1 MSRILTLINLGR
13 TKYNDCLNLQRHIQ
27 KELADGT
34 TGNTLLLTEHESVF
48 TLGRNH
54 PIPNLKVSAET
65 IEEEGIPIIQTERG
79 GDITYHGPGQLVA
92 YGIIALREWELTAY
106 DYINGLEEIMVRT
119 LRSLGIKGER
129 NPEVTRGIW
138 VNEKKIGAVGISVK
152 KGITMH
158 GASLNISPTMAHL
171 KFMNPCGFENLEL
184 TSIQKECERTIDL
197 DEVAAN
203 FAKEFGLFFNA
214 EITS

>member
-119 LRSLGIKGER
+119 LRSLGI
-129 NPEVTRGIW
+129 W

>member
-119 LRSLGIKGER
+119 LRYLG
-129 NPEVTRGIW
+129 
-138 VNEKKIGAVGISVK
+138 
-152 KGITMH
+152 
-158 GASLNISPTMAHL
+158 
-171 KFMNPCGFENLEL
+171 
-184 TSIQKECERTIDL
+184 
-197 DEVAAN
+197 
-203 FAKEFGLFFNA
+203 
-214 EITS
+214 